1 MENSHFDIVAI
12 GNAIMD
18 VLAYVDDAFLVTHAL
33 RKGTMCL
40 VETEQAN
47 YLRSYI
53 PSQREIPG
61 GSAANTVVGFS
72 ALGGKTA
79 FIGKV
84 ADDSLGRAFIRDI
97 NAYGVHFATRKLSN
111 GLSTAYCLVLITPDA
126 QRTMNT
132 YLGACQ
138 TLHPD
143 DIDFELVRNAQ
154 ITYLEGYQWDIP
166 HAKELMRKVAQV
178 ALESGSKVALSLSDF
193 LCVDRHRT
201 ALRDW
206 LRFHVDILFAN
217 EIEIISLYQVKTF
230 EEALYFAR
238 RDCSLVALTRGAKG
252 SVVATPDTVQ
262 VMASE
267 PVAKVVDT
275 TGAGDLFAAGF
286 LYGLT
291 RGGSTSLCARLGS
304 LCAAEIINHCGVR
317 PLRPF
322 SDHVKAHLSELDS
335 SKKTIE

>member
-1 MENSHFDIVAI
+1 MDNSRFDMVAI

-33 RKGTMCL
+33 RKGTMRL
-40 VETEQAN
+40 VERDQVDSLCSNLLSKIEV
-47 YLRSYI
+47 
-53 PSQREIPG
+53 PG

-72 ALGGKTA
+72 VLGGKTA

-84 ADDSLGRAFIRDI
+84 ADDRLGRAFARDI
-97 NAYGVHFATRKLSN
+97 SAYGVHFATKKLSN
-111 GLSTAYCLVLITPDA
+111 DLSTAYCLVLITPDA

-138 TLHPD
+138 ALNPD
-143 DIDFELVRNAQ
+143 DIDFELIRNAH

-166 HAKELMRKVAQV
+166 QAEELMQKVAHV
-178 ALESGSKVALSLSDF
+178 ALESGSKVALSLSDC
-193 LCVDRHRT
+193 LCVERHRT
-201 ALRDW
+201 EFRNW
-206 LRFHVDILFAN
+206 VRSHVDILFAN
-217 EIEIISLYQVKTF
+217 ETEIMSLYQVRTF
-230 EEALYFAR
+230 EEALYCAR
-238 RDCSLVALTRGAKG
+238 KDCFLVALTRGEKG
-252 SVVATPDTVQ
+252 SVIATPDTVQ

-267 PVAKVVDT
+267 SVAKVVDT

-291 RGGSTSLCARLGS
+291 CGGSTTLCARIGN

-322 SDHVKAHLSELDS
+322 GSRVRAHLSELAS
-335 SKKTIE
+335 Q